1 MSFCVYTILY
11 TLEDKKPEE
20 NDYVK
25 IFLLWISQ
33 IAKINTAKTIAI
45 LVDER
50 TAEYMQQ
57 CTIFPTIYD
66 NIQCNLI
73 MMYSPVPKTHLDG
86 MKMKY
91 TPFDYEE
98 DYLMYLDVDIFV
110 LKPLIGLLNGCDL
123 KSDIYVHEEGD
134 IVCDYYSSALNE
146 RELQTILDSGIKM
159 GLSAG
164 KFIIRNKEKRDLLF
178 SKIHEFI
185 SENPD
190 TEYCTVEQPI
200 FNRGLLVG
208 DSDFKKSTIHT
219 EFISINLQKYGGQ
232 TVLASGQTILVD
244 FCGESGDGFLHLN
257 KMINFIVLENIY
269 TSITRITPI
278 EADRVHSD
286 NSHLLNIKN
295 VAIDLYN
302 SRGYFTEE
310 SSYNSHCRN
319 VLEVNIFSY
328 LKYFYGDMLN
338 QFWNTYTVPR
348 ESDKALIFVERRK
361 QPNLEFCIKNA
372 AYFARGY
379 AIHIFCSDANL
390 EFIKEICG
398 KQLDN
403 IHIHVVF
410 KGFGTPEE
418 GKTEYN
424 ELLKMREFWERF
436 TEEHL
441 ITFETDCYLIKPIP
455 ESIYEFDYVAS
466 KWAWLPDEPGGGGLS
481 YRKRSLMLEIT
492 GKFEPSFDPWQD
504 GFVNY
509 AIKTLPHRKVPTL
522 SEANKY
528 FVESW
533 HINTNTVGMHQWW
546 VTLDEF
552 KINHLAEYLTFS
564 VQ

>member
-20 NDYVK
+20 NEYVK

-33 IAKINTAKTIAI
+33 IAKINTVKTIAI

-86 MKMKY
+86 MRMKY
-91 TPFDYEE
+91 TRFDYEE
-98 DYLMYLDVDIFV
+98 DYLMYLDIDIFV
-110 LKPLIGLLNGCDL
+110 LKPLMGLLNGCDL
-123 KSDIYVHEEGD
+123 KSDICVHEERD
-134 IVCDYYSSALNE
+134 IIDKDYSSALNE

-178 SKIHEFI
+178 LKINEFI
-185 SENPD
+185 CENPG

-200 FNRGLLVG
+200 FNRVLLLG
-208 DSDFKKSTIHT
+208 TNDFKISTIHT
-219 EFISINLQKYGGQ
+219 EYITGNLEKY
-232 TVLASGQTILVD
+232 SGQTILVD
-244 FCGESGDGFLHLN
+244 FCGECGYGWVHLN
-257 KMINFIVLENIY
+257 KMINFIVLNNIQ
-269 TSITRITPI
+269 TSISPPI
-278 EADRVHSD
+278 SVGADRTRSD
-286 NSHLLNIKN
+286 NPYLVTLKN

-302 SRGYFTEE
+302 SKEYFTEE
-310 SSYNSHCRN
+310 SSYNIHCRT

-338 QFWNTYTVPR
+338 QFWNTHTVPR

-390 EFIKEICG
+390 KFVKEICG

-403 IHIHVVF
+403 IHVHVVF
-410 KGFGTPEE
+410 KGFGTPAE

-424 ELLKMREFWERF
+424 ELLKRREFWERF

-455 ESIYEFDYVAS
+455 ESIYEYDYVAS
-466 KWAWLPDEPGGGGLS
+466 KWVWLPDEPGGGGLS
-481 YRKRSLMLEIT
+481 YRKRSLMLEIVE
-492 GKFEPSFDPWQD
+492 KFEPSFDPWQD

-522 SEANKY
+522 SEASNY
-528 FVESW
+528 FIESCE
-533 HINTNTVGMHQWW
+533 ITTKTVGMHQWW

-552 KINHLAEYLTFS
+552 KINHLEEYLTFS